1 MTRSLM
7 ILAPSA
13 ESAAEI
19 VHRMHPEVTVETIE
33 DTGRATASDVIHFHQ
48 YAKAS
53 NKRIPFGMRAN
64 RGKAA

>member
-1 MTRSLM
+1 MMTRELM

-13 ESAAEI
+13 EAAAEI
-19 VHRMHPEVTVETIE
+19 VRRMHPEATVETIE

-48 YAKAS
+48 HAKAT
-53 NKRIPFGMRAN
+53 NKRAN